1 MFDSQQKMEVWKV
14 DDDFEVVNSVIE
26 VLKFCVLKTYC
37 LFTIVTN
44 INSSPR
50 VSLLNIDIVGL
61 SVENP

>member
-1 MFDSQQKMEVWKV
+1 M

-37 LFTIVTN
+37 LFTIVKN
-44 INSSPR
+44 INASPR
-50 VSLLNIDIVGL
+50 VSLLNPDIVGL

>member
-1 MFDSQQKMEVWKV
+1 M

-26 VLKFCVLKTYC
+26 VLKFCVLETYC

-44 INSSPR
+44 VNASPR
-50 VSLLNIDIVGL
+50 VPLLNLDIVGL